1 MSVETRIHAH
11 TSFDPILKARF
22 TGLMVTCIVI
32 AGLMMAR
39 AAYIQIL
46 SHPKLEAMAKRQ
58 YTSKAYIRPQRG
70 MITDRNGE
78 ALAVN
83 IEVKSLA
90 ANPLKLNNKRGIA
103 RLLAKAT
110 DVPYSKI
117 YKRISEKKEFIWI
130 KRHLSEVE
138 MKRLKKL
145 KLMDSDEDLIDGLW
159 FVSESNRVYPHGQV
173 AGHILGDVN
182 VDAEGV
188 EGVELWQNDQLKGKT
203 VAVSAT
209 KDALGRPTFI
219 DTSAAKTVQEGQVV
233 ALTIDSTLQFEVEQ
247 ELRASVEK
255 TGAQGGSVIVMN
267 ASTGE
272 ILAMANEPSFNPN
285 QKGVPIEKRR
295 NRAITDGY
303 EPGSTVKAL
312 LAVSALTNGW
322 KLTDEVWGE
331 KGSFILQKHRI
342 SEAEAHEK
350 FEWVSLKKM
359 IQVSSNVA
367 AAKVALKLGADHYM
381 RSLQLF
387 GLGSKT
393 GIGFPGEISGK
404 IPPRKQWQPLTLANI
419 GFGQGVLVTPLQMT
433 RAYAAI
439 ANGGFLVQPRL
450 IQMQPQASVAES
462 AVRIFSQRVSEEAI
476 EALQAVT
483 ETGGTGTKATL
494 PGLRVAGKT
503 GTAQMVDPE
512 TGHYSRSKYIASF
525 IGFPVEVNPR
535 MVIFTSLIEPKGI
548 YYASETAAPLFREV
562 LASVA
567 NRCNL
572 PMKVAP
578 VSTLATQSL
587 HHDEIKLTQAE
598 AVAPGIETSHFNPS
612 LKETEHM
619 GTLESGLQSAVPH
632 APSIPRWSMPS
643 LLGLSPREALRAF
656 KGHRFRIEITGS
668 GVISSQFPE
677 EGKTLVEG
685 DQVRL
690 ILNEP

>member
-1 MSVETRIHAH
+1 
-11 TSFDPILKARF
+11 
-22 TGLMVTCIVI
+22 
-32 AGLMMAR
+32 
-39 AAYIQIL
+39 
-46 SHPKLEAMAKRQ
+46 
-58 YTSKAYIRPQRG
+58 
-70 MITDRNGE
+70 
-78 ALAVN
+78 
-83 IEVKSLA
+83 
-90 ANPLKLNNKRGIA
+90 
-103 RLLAKAT
+103 
-110 DVPYSKI
+110 
-117 YKRISEKKEFIWI
+117 
-130 KRHLSEVE
+130 
-138 MKRLKKL
+138 
-145 KLMDSDEDLIDGLW
+145 
-159 FVSESNRVYPHGQV
+159 
-173 AGHILGDVN
+173 
-182 VDAEGV
+182 
-188 EGVELWQNDQLKGKT
+188 
-203 VAVSAT
+203 
-209 KDALGRPTFI
+209 
-219 DTSAAKTVQEGQVV
+219 
-233 ALTIDSTLQFEVEQ
+233 
-247 ELRASVEK
+247 
-255 TGAQGGSVIVMN
+255 
-267 ASTGE
+267 
-272 ILAMANEPSFNPN
+272 
-285 QKGVPIEKRR
+285 
-295 NRAITDGY
+295 
-303 EPGSTVKAL
+303 
-312 LAVSALTNGW
+312 
-322 KLTDEVWGE
+322 
-331 KGSFILQKHRI
+331 
-342 SEAEAHEK
+342 
-350 FEWVSLKKM
+350 M

-578 VSTLATQSL
+578 
-587 HHDEIKLTQAE
+587 
-598 AVAPGIETSHFNPS
+598 
-612 LKETEHM
+612 
-619 GTLESGLQSAVPH
+619 
-632 APSIPRWSMPS
+632 
-643 LLGLSPREALRAF
+643 
-656 KGHRFRIEITGS
+656 
-668 GVISSQFPE
+668 
-677 EGKTLVEG
+677 
-685 DQVRL
+685 
-690 ILNEP
+690 